1 MSLFTIAS
9 GKITCRQCRAKSKR
23 TGVQCRAPAMR
34 GMEVCRFHGGLSTG
48 PTTAEGRD
56 RCAKARTIHGNE
68 SRKSRADLSAGL
80 AYIASLEMLA
90 RSIGMITGPKPLGR
104 RPKK

>member
-1 MSLFTIAS
+1 
-9 GKITCRQCRAKSKR
+9 
-23 TGVQCRAPAMR
+23 
-34 GMEVCRFHGGLSTG
+34 
-48 PTTAEGRD
+48 
-56 RCAKARTIHGNE
+56 
-68 SRKSRADLSAGL
+68 LSAGL